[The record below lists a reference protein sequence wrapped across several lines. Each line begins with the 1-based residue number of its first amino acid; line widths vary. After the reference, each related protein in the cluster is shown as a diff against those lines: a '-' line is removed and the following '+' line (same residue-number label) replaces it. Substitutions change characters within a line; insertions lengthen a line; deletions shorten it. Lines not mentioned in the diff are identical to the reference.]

1 MARDSRSV
9 WEDADESVESAITQ
23 GPAPKDGVMI
33 HELVHNA
40 LNKQINAEFA
50 AWYGYLG
57 MAAWCSGKQL
67 HGCAKWLRGQAQ
79 EEHSHAM
86 KLYEFLVA
94 RNLNVQMLPLDEPRT
109 EFESVVDIFQEAL
122 RSEEENTQRIHQ
134 IFELAMDQK
143 AFASLV
149 ELQWFITEQVEE
161 EATARDNLAKAELVA
176 DDPAAVLDLDEI
188 LASRELKLQAAS

>member
-1 MARDSRSV
+1 
-9 WEDADESVESAITQ
+9 
-23 GPAPKDGVMI
+23 MI

-94 RNLNVQMLPLDEPRT
+94 RNLCVQMLPLDEPRT
-109 EFESVVDIFQEAL
+109 EFETVVDVFQEAL
-122 RSEEENTQRIHQ
+122 KSEEENTRRIHK
-134 IFELAMDQK
+134 IFEMAMDQK

-161 EATARDNLAKAELVA
+161 EAAARDNLAKAELVV

-188 LASRELKLQAAS
+188 LGSRELQLQPAS

>member
-1 MARDSRSV
+1 
-9 WEDADESVESAITQ
+9 
-23 GPAPKDGVMI
+23 MI

-57 MAAWCSGKQL
+57 MATWCSGKQL
-67 HGCAKWLRGQAQ
+67 HGCAKWLRAQAQ
-79 EEHSHAM
+79 EEHAHAM

-94 RNLNVQMLPLDEPRT
+94 RNLPVQMLPLEEPRT
-109 EFESVVDIFQEAL
+109 SFGSIEEVFKEAL
-122 RSEEENTQRIHQ
+122 VSEEENTRRIHQ
-134 IFELAMDQK
+134 IFELAMEQK

-149 ELQWFITEQVEE
+149 ELQWFIAEQVEE

-188 LASRELKLQAAS
+188 LGSRELKLQPA

>member
-1 MARDSRSV
+1 
-9 WEDADESVESAITQ
+9 
-23 GPAPKDGVMI
+23 MI

-67 HGCAKWLRGQAQ
+67 HGCAKWLRAQAQ

-94 RNLNVQMLPLDEPRT
+94 RNLKVQMLPLEEPRSN
-109 EFESVVDIFQEAL
+109 FESVVDIFREAL
-122 RSEEENTQRIHQ
+122 RSEEENTRRIHS
-134 IFELAMDQK
+134 IFEIALDQK

-149 ELQWFITEQVEE
+149 ELQWFISEQIEE
-161 EATARDNLAKAELVA
+161 EATARDNLAKAELIA
-176 DDPAAVLDLDEI
+176 DDPAALLDLDEI
-188 LASRELKLQAAS
+188 LGSRDLKLQPAD

>member
-1 MARDSRSV
+1 
-9 WEDADESVESAITQ
+9 
-23 GPAPKDGVMI
+23 MI

-57 MAAWCSGKQL
+57 MASWCSGKQL

-94 RNLNVQMLPLDEPRT
+94 RNLTIQMLPLAEPRT
-109 EFESVVDIFQEAL
+109 EFETVVDVYKEAL
-122 RSEEENTQRIHQ
+122 ASEEENTRRIHK
-134 IFELAMDQK
+134 IFEMAIEQK

-161 EATARDNLAKAELVA
+161 EATARDNLAKAELVV

-188 LASRELKLQAAS
+188 LGSRELKLQPA

>member
-1 MARDSRSV
+1 
-9 WEDADESVESAITQ
+9 
-23 GPAPKDGVMI
+23 MI

-40 LNKQINAEFA
+40 LNKQINAELA

-57 MAAWCSGKQL
+57 MAAWCSGRQL

-79 EEHSHAM
+79 EEHAHAM

-94 RNLNVQMLPLDEPRT
+94 RNLTVQMLPLDEPRT
-109 EFESVVDIFQEAL
+109 EYGSVVDVFKEAL
-122 RSEEENTQRIHQ
+122 DSEQENTRRIHA
-134 IFELAMDQK
+134 IFDMAMEQK
-143 AFASLV
+143 AFASVV

-161 EATARDNLAKAELVA
+161 EATARENLAKAELVA

-188 LASRELKLQAAS
+188 LGSRELVLKPAS

>member
-1 MARDSRSV
+1 
-9 WEDADESVESAITQ
+9 
-23 GPAPKDGVMI
+23 MI

-40 LNKQINAEFA
+40 LNKQINAELA

-67 HGCAKWLRGQAQ
+67 HGCAKWLKSQAQ

-94 RNLNVQMLPLDEPRT
+94 RNLTIQMLPLDEPRT

-122 RSEEENTQRIHQ
+122 KSEEENTRRIHK
-134 IFELAMDQK
+134 IFELALEQK

-161 EATARDNLAKAELVA
+161 EAAARDNLAKAELVA
-176 DDPAAVLDLDEI
+176 DDLAAMLDLDEI
-188 LASRELKLQAAS
+188 LGNRELKLQAAS